1 MRLRTRLAALAS
13 IPALAAGIVLATAT
27 ASNAATAG
35 NAATANLSFSSSAG
49 NSAHWNATG
58 TAVVLDM
65 NRANA
70 APGQGGT
77 NGGYAVA
84 SLHHTPST
92 LPNEAP
98 TMTATNF
105 GSGTPRLAICNASSE
120 CIWGYPTG
128 PGGSLTFDSNTQFVP
143 YGSSWATA
151 VADANAVGF
160 EVSSVFVVAD
170 ASQAT
175 PYESIVSSLQYNGA
189 TYIP

>member
-13 IPALAAGIVLATAT
+13 IPALAAGIGLA
-27 ASNAATAG
+27 AATSG

-77 NGGYAVA
+77 NGGYAIA
-84 SLHHTPST
+84 SLHNTPGN
-92 LPNEAP
+92 LPSEAP

-105 GSGTPRLAICNASSE
+105 AAGTPRLAICDASSV

-128 PGGSLTFDSNTQFVP
+128 PDGSLTFDSNTGFVP
-143 YGSSWATA
+143 YGSSWDTA
-151 VADANAVGF
+151 VADADTAGF
-160 EVSSVFVVAD
+160 TVSSVFVVAD